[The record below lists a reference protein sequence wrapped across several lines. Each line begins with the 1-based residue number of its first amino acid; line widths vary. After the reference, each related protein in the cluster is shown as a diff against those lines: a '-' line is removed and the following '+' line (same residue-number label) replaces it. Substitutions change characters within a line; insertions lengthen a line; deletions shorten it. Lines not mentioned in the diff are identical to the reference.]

1 MGLLDRFREGAGVQR
16 PVESGSGADEAA
28 IARYRYMLKTAPP
41 ETIEQAH
48 AEAFAQLTPEQR
60 QRVLQELSN
69 LTPPA
74 ERAAVAR
81 AADNPGELARFATRA
96 EIREPGVLERIFGRV
111 HQPAAGVAAPSMGGM
126 FGGTLLSSMAGTVLG
141 SMIAQH
147 FFNTHADALH
157 QFGGFPDASVG
168 DPGFS
173 DRVSSTLADSGTDQ
187 SSDSDLASDDDF
199 GDADDSADAGF
210 GDDADLGDTFD
221 V

>member
-1 MGLLDRFREGAGVQR
+1 MGLLDRFREGAGVGR
-16 PVESGSGADEAA
+16 PGGQAAVGDDEAA

-69 LTPPA
+69 VTPPA
-74 ERAAVAR
+74 ERLAVAR
-81 AADNPGELARFATRA
+81 AADSPGELARFATRA

-111 HQPAAGVAAPSMGGM
+111 QQPAVGMAGPSMGAM

-157 QFGGFPDASVG
+157 QFGGFMPEASAGGRDFRDQDSSFGNDAGADIAS
-168 DPGFS
+168 DPG
-173 DRVSSTLADSGTDQ
+173 VLN
-187 SSDSDLASDDDF
+187 DDGF
-199 GDADDSADAGF
+199 GGGGF
-210 GDDADLGDTFD
+210 GDSDFGGTLD

>member
-1 MGLLDRFREGAGVQR
+1 MILAAIGVSVLPLVTLLRCGKLGVPTTR
-16 PVESGSGADEAA
+16 SGEMSLFGRGQSAQGEPAQAQSADEQA

-48 AEAFAQLTPEQR
+48 AEAFAQLSPEQR

-69 LTPPA
+69 VTPPA
-74 ERAAVAR
+74 ERPAVAR
-81 AADNPGELARFATRA
+81 AADSPGELARFATRA

-111 HQPAAGVAAPSMGGM
+111 QQPAAGVAAPSMGAM

-157 QFGGFPDASVG
+157 QFGGFMPEASAG
-168 DPGFS
+168 GRDFS
-173 DRVSSTLADSGTDQ
+173 DQDSISGN
-187 SSDSDLASDDDF
+187 DSD
-199 GDADDSADAGF
+199 
-210 GDDADLGDTFD
+210 
-221 V
+221 

>member
-1 MGLLDRFREGAGVQR
+1 MGLLDRFREGAGVGR
-16 PVESGSGADEAA
+16 PGGRAAVGDDEAA

-69 LTPPA
+69 VTPPA
-74 ERAAVAR
+74 ERLAVAR
-81 AADNPGELARFATRA
+81 AADSPGELARFATRA

-111 HQPAAGVAAPSMGGM
+111 QQPAVGMAGPSMGAM

-157 QFGGFPDASVG
+157 QFGGFMPAGGRDLSDQDPSSGNDADVAS
-168 DPGFS
+168 DPG
-173 DRVSSTLADSGTDQ
+173 VLG
-187 SSDSDLASDDDF
+187 DDGFDGGDF
-199 GDADDSADAGF
+199 GGSDF
-210 GDDADLGDTFD
+210 GGTLD

>member
-1 MGLLDRFREGAGVQR
+1 MGLLDRFREDTGVARAGAQ
-16 PVESGSGADEAA
+16 GADEAA

-60 QRVLQELSN
+60 QRVLQELSDV
-69 LTPPA
+69 TPVG

-81 AADNPGELARFATRA
+81 AADSPGELARFATRA

-111 HQPAAGVAAPSMGGM
+111 QQPAPGMAAPSMGAM
-126 FGGTLLSSMAGTVLG
+126 LGGTLLSSMAGTVLG

-147 FFNTHADALH
+147 FFNSHPDALH
-157 QFGGFPDASVG
+157 QFGGFPDASTG
-168 DPGFS
+168 DHGS
-173 DRVSSTLADSGTDQ
+173 GHGASSTLAGY
-187 SSDSDLASDDDF
+187 DSDPLSDGGLASYSDTFGDSDF
-199 GDADDSADAGF
+199 G
-210 GDDADLGDTFD
+210 GDFGDTFD